1 MNGYDKLMNLCEI
14 LGTDTVIS
22 ELYNY
27 FGDWDIEKAV
37 DSIGNDY
44 DINSEEDEEE

>member
-1 MNGYDKLMNLCEI
+1 MTGYDKLSELIEQ
-14 LGTDTVIS
+14 LGEETVIN

-37 DSIGNDY
+37 DSISNDY
-44 DINSEEDEEE
+44 DLNYYDE